1 MSDIN
6 YNEKVV
12 IPFLEKKCKDLL
24 SLNLVLE
31 AKLLVEQ
38 NRSKDVGEQF
48 EEFSNKDFNQLNR
61 ISDLERQIAD
71 LIQEKS
77 QIESS
82 RNEAHQREMNELR
95 NQKSSIETERNE
107 AHQREMNELRNQKS
121 SIETERNE
129 LSAQALKL
137 ETDLKR
143 ETSVKDSI
151 NLEYSKLKMH
161 YDNLQLEF
169 DNLKTSINNK
179 KVKEPK
185 LV

>member
-107 AHQREMNELRNQKS
+107 
-121 SIETERNE
+121 

-151 NLEYSKLKMH
+151 NLEYSKLKMN

>member
-107 AHQREMNELRNQKS
+107 
-121 SIETERNE
+121 

-151 NLEYSKLKMH
+151 NLEYSKLKMEF
-161 YDNLQLEF
+161 DTLQLEF
-169 DNLKTSINNK
+169 DNLKTSINTK

>member
-95 NQKSSIETERNE
+95 NQKSSV
-107 AHQREMNELRNQKS
+107 
-121 SIETERNE
+121 ETERNE

>member
-95 NQKSSIETERNE
+95 NQKTSV
-107 AHQREMNELRNQKS
+107 
-121 SIETERNE
+121 ETERNE

>member
-107 AHQREMNELRNQKS
+107 
-121 SIETERNE
+121 

-151 NLEYSKLKMH
+151 NLEYSKLKVH

>member
-107 AHQREMNELRNQKS
+107 
-121 SIETERNE
+121 